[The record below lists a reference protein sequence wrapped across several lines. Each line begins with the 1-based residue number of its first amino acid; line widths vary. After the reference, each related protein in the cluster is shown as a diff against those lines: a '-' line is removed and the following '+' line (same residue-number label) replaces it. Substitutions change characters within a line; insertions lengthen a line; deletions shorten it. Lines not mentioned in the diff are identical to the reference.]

1 MVIMSKYL
9 MGESIRDIL
18 DHAYYYLCKKA
29 VCTFRVLLILFYYV
43 DISLVQVFFASFFT
57 VKVRPYELRK
67 VRYNRALWGA
77 SRKPLYILGCLL
89 MGSLYILGGS
99 SRMQTV
105 VGVCINLVT
114 LQVTGLRQHPRSWS
128 LRSHEQK
135 WF

>member
-57 VKVRPYELRK
+57 VKVWPYELRK

-77 SRKPLYILGCLL
+77 SRKPLYILGC
-89 MGSLYILGGS
+89 
-99 SRMQTV
+99 
-105 VGVCINLVT
+105 
-114 LQVTGLRQHPRSWS
+114 
-128 LRSHEQK
+128 
-135 WF
+135 